1 MITELT
7 PEQERELPI
16 WHKKYFD
23 IGSSTEP
30 LNKPELEKAIK
41 AFYARIN
48 EKEPV
53 FLYCESP
60 MTAMLMLKAVLP
72 KLAELTK
79 NKSLESS
86 LRSSLGS
93 SLRSS
98 LGSSLESSLWSLLE
112 SSLRSSLWS
121 SLRSSLWSSL
131 RSSLGSSL
139 GSSLWSSLGLSLQLS
154 LRSSLGSSLRSSLES
169 SLWSLLES
177 SLRSSLWSSLRSSL
191 RSSLGSSLYD
201 GDYLYGNLNSY
212 WISFYQFCEHI
223 GVKYEPDKAAIL
235 DEWETL
241 ATHAFHWWPKD
252 GLCVCS
258 HKPTAIYWN
267 KDKTRLHADG
277 RKAVEFSDGWGVYC
291 FDGVRLPD
299 KYGEKKSKDWQ
310 SKWILEETNAELKMT
325 LIKGI
330 GYEKMCQDLEAKK
343 VDSWREYELLRIEN
357 VDVEPIQLNKMTCP
371 STGKIHVH
379 RVPPDIKSAREAI
392 KWSNFGIDAE
402 SFVVEH

>member
-98 LGSSLESSLWSLLE
+98 LG
-112 SSLRSSLWS
+112 
-121 SLRSSLWSSL
+121 
-131 RSSLGSSL
+131 
-139 GSSLWSSLGLSLQLS
+139 
-154 LRSSLGSSLRSSLES
+154 SSLES

>member
-7 PEQERELPI
+7 PEQKAELPL

-30 LNKPELEKAIK
+30 LNKQGLEKVIK

-48 EKEPV
+48 KKEPV
-53 FLYCESP
+53 FIYCESP
-60 MTAMLMLKAVLP
+60 MAAMLMLKAVLP

-79 NKSLESS
+79 DKSLSSS
-86 LRSSLGS
+86 LRA
-93 SLRSS
+93 SLRASFYE
-98 LGSSLESSLWSLLE
+98 GN
-112 SSLRSSLWS
+112 
-121 SLRSSLWSSL
+121 
-131 RSSLGSSL
+131 
-139 GSSLWSSLGLSLQLS
+139 
-154 LRSSLGSSLRSSLES
+154 
-169 SLWSLLES
+169 
-177 SLRSSLWSSLRSSL
+177 
-191 RSSLGSSLYD
+191 YF
-201 GDYLYGNLNSY
+201 YGNINSY

-223 GVKYEPDKAAIL
+223 GVAYEPDKAKLL
-235 DEWETL
+235 DEWENL

-258 HKPTAIYWN
+258 HKPTAIHWN
-267 KDKTRLHADG
+267 NEKTRLHADG

-299 KYGEKKSKDWQ
+299 KYGALKSKEWQ
-310 SKWILEETNAELKMT
+310 SKWILEEENAELKMT

-392 KWSNFGIDAE
+392 RWSNFGVDAE
-402 SFVVEH
+402 SFAVEH